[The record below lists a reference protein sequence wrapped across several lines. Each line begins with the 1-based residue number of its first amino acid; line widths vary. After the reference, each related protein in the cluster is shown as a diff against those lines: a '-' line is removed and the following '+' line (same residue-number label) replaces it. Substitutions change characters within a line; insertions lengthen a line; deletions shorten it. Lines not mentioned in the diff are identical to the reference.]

1 MGIPKPVRPEY
12 SATIPSSG
20 KRIKYQPF
28 SVKEEK
34 VLILAAES
42 KDLDEITNA
51 IHNVIK
57 SCVTT
62 AGFDP
67 NDLAL
72 FDVEYLFLRCRA
84 KSIGESISVKI
95 TDPSDPSYTVDHKI
109 LIDKIQ
115 VHKEKSHKDV
125 IELDDK
131 LSIKMRYPDISFFNN
146 GIDISDV
153 AAGVSTISRCISQIV
168 VDGEEYNREDMTNKE
183 LEEWIEGLTQAQF
196 TKLRVF
202 FETMPRLQHKI
213 TLKNKNTGND
223 FTVVLEG
230 LSDFF

>member
-183 LEEWIEGLTQAQF
+183 LEEWVEGLTQAQF
-196 TKLRVF
+196 SKLRVF